1 MTFPNRL
8 LNITWVIPAE
18 PAAPSRLARWYR
30 TSLVGHP
37 AGRDF
42 RQLWIGDTI
51 SQVGTQIGTI
61 ALPLLAVSVLGADE
75 FEMGLLATF
84 QHLAFL
90 VVGLPAGAW
99 VDRMRKRNVLIAGDL
114 VRGVALLSLPLA
126 WLAGVLTFPL
136 VLAVATVIGVATV
149 FFDVAYQSYLP
160 SLVPSSRISEG
171 NAKLQVS
178 HSVAQVAGPGL
189 GGVLVR
195 ALGAPLVILVDA
207 VSFLASAVFVLRIR
221 HRDERAPGND
231 RRALHVEIGEGLGF
245 VFRQPLLR
253 RIVATTGASNLFGGI
268 SNALLVLYAIRDL
281 GVGEA
286 GLGLALSVG
295 AIGGLAGAL
304 LAGPLIRLVGEGRTI
319 ALALLPGLPALA
331 LVPLAA
337 GHSRPVAIA
346 MLAASTAVVGVGIVV
361 YNVAQVSFRQRLCP
375 RRLLGRMNAS
385 VRFVVWGTMP
395 VGAFLGGIIGSEY
408 GVLTAFWVGV
418 AGQALGALPVLLS
431 PLVRMRDLPRHLDE
445 HADTEPAPQS

>member
-1 MTFPNRL
+1 
-8 LNITWVIPAE
+8 
-18 PAAPSRLARWYR
+18 
-30 TSLVGHP
+30 
-37 AGRDF
+37 
-42 RQLWIGDTI
+42 
-51 SQVGTQIGTI
+51 
-61 ALPLLAVSVLGADE
+61 
-75 FEMGLLATF
+75 
-84 QHLAFL
+84 
-90 VVGLPAGAW
+90 
-99 VDRMRKRNVLIAGDL
+99 
-114 VRGVALLSLPLA
+114 
-126 WLAGVLTFPL
+126 
-136 VLAVATVIGVATV
+136 
-149 FFDVAYQSYLP
+149 
-160 SLVPSSRISEG
+160 
-171 NAKLQVS
+171 
-178 HSVAQVAGPGL
+178 
-189 GGVLVR
+189 
-195 ALGAPLVILVDA
+195 
-207 VSFLASAVFVLRIR
+207 
-221 HRDERAPGND
+221 
-231 RRALHVEIGEGLGF
+231 
-245 VFRQPLLR
+245 LLR

-295 AIGGLAGAL
+295 AIGGLTGAL
-304 LAGPLIRLVGEGRTI
+304 LAAPLIRLVGEGRTI

-395 VGAFLGGIIGSEY
+395 VGAFLGGVIGREY
-408 GVLTAFWVGV
+408 GVLTALWVGV

-445 HADTEPAPQS
+445 HADAESAPES

>member
-1 MTFPNRL
+1 MSST
-8 LNITWVIPAE
+8 E
-18 PAAPSRLARWYR
+18 PAAASRVARWYR
-30 TSLVGHP
+30 KSLAGHP

-42 RQLWIGDTI
+42 RQLWVGDTI
-51 SQVGTQIGTI
+51 SQFGTQIGLI

-84 QHLAFL
+84 ETLAFL
-90 VVGLPAGAW
+90 VIGLPAGAW
-99 VDRMRKRNVLIAGDL
+99 IDRMRKRDVLIAGDV
-114 VRGVALLSLPLA
+114 VRGIALLTLPLA
-126 WLAGVLTFPL
+126 WLLGVLTFPL
-136 VLAVATVIGVATV
+136 LLVVATIVGVATV

-178 HSVAQVAGPGL
+178 QSVAQVAGPGI

-195 ALGAPLVILVDA
+195 VLGAPLVILLDA
-207 VSFLASAVFVLRIR
+207 LSFLGSALFVLRIR
-221 HRDERAPGND
+221 HREERPPATG
-231 RRALHVEIGEGLGF
+231 RRALHVEIGEGLAF

-253 RIVATTGASNLFGGI
+253 RIVATTAVSNLFGGI

-295 AIGGLAGAL
+295 AVGGLAGAL
-304 LAGPLIRLVGEGRTI
+304 LAEPLIALVGEGRSI

-331 LVPLAA
+331 LVPLAH
-337 GHSRPVAIA
+337 GHSPPAAIA
-346 MLAASTAVVGVGIVV
+346 MLAASTAVVGLGIVV

-375 RRLLGRMNAS
+375 RLLLGRMNAS

-395 VGAFLGGIIGSEY
+395 IGAFLGGVLGSRY
-408 GVLTAFWVGV
+408 GVVTALWVGV
-418 AGQALGALPVLLS
+418 AGQMLGALPVLLS
-431 PLVRMRDLPRHLDE
+431 PLARMRDLPRDLDE
-445 HADTEPAPQS
+445 HAGDEPATHRVDG